1 MKVRILTRDNGFGL
15 SRDLRRVAD
24 ALAEAGM
31 QVEPLGMGGDHASN
45 ALRAAWLR
53 LLQGW
58 HGAPE
63 IQVFLER
70 TYPRCLLLAPC
81 NVLIPNPEWTGEDA
95 VAVLP
100 RFDAVLCKT
109 RHAVDIFAAQGCA
122 THYIGFSSDDRLD
135 KTVPRE
141 RGFFHLAGRS
151 AAKGTQAV
159 LEAWRRHPE
168 WPVLTVVQ
176 DARTAQPGA
185 PAANIVHRVEH
196 IDDGLLR
203 TLQNRHQFHLCPSE
217 AEGFGHYIVE
227 ALSVGAIVLTTDG
240 APMNELVTPDR
251 GLLIEPA
258 RTARLNLSPQYF
270 VSVEAIE
277 AAVERALALD
287 AQRLAVTSAA
297 ARAFFVAGDR
307 AFRQRLP
314 DAVREAVARKRAG

>member
-159 LEAWRRHPE
+159 IDAWLRHPQ
-168 WPVLTVVQ
+168 WPTLTIVQ
-176 DARTAQPGA
+176 SAKAATTHAQ
-185 PAANIVHRVEH
+185 AANIVHRVEH
-196 IDDGLLR
+196 VSDAELR
-203 TLQNRHQFHLCPSE
+203 TLQNRYRFHLCPSE
-217 AEGFGHYIVE
+217 AEGFGHYLVE

-240 APMNELVTPDR
+240 APMNELVAPER
-251 GLLIEPA
+251 GLLIPPA
-258 RTARLNLSPQYF
+258 RTERLKLSPRYF
-270 VSVEAIE
+270 VAVEAIE
-277 AAVERALALD
+277 SVVERALALD
-287 AQRLAVTSAA
+287 DAQVAGLSSAA
-297 ARAFFVAGDR
+297 RDFFVAGDR